1 MSFNSQTFDNLER
14 DISDTGEAINE
25 CKIISPRYGLRFK
38 SIPLIS
44 KEADAKVSELSSA
57 IDTALAAGA
66 GSAGWIADLVEYGGV
81 NQTAINDGLATI
93 DSAIAIDKPKNG
105 MRVYI
110 HGQQKGWFQ
119 FNGSR
124 INENDGGTICFGW
137 ERIDYDTINFNMFGA
152 DDTGSKPVDHLIK
165 AAFDASRKLKKP
177 IHNFSG
183 KYCLAGADAIQV
195 SETTLLDGTEFIPTE
210 NYSGHFLIQRETETV
225 TYDSNSSVIQLLNTG
240 GTVSAGRC
248 KWGVIENDTTLND
261 SYLLI
266 SSSQQMFVYRDVIQT
281 RSMMNR
287 CFKKGQMASPL
298 FYELDFSTITKIEAQ
313 KVHDSAIVVS
323 GFCFDETYST
333 SSNLLKGLATNK
345 VYVRNLRYKDKADSR
360 AAIQTRLSMNQCHD
374 FYIDTINTSSAYINA
389 NSDSSYTVFAGNCYS
404 LTLDNLMSDGYG
416 WGAIGFNN
424 CQRVQF
430 KNSQLNRIDFHL
442 PCHEW
447 LKIDDCV
454 LGDWGVLVTMMG
466 DLYIRNTRFL
476 QRDARNN
483 SGIIRSRVDTGG
495 FCNGDLF
502 IENCTIDGY
511 TPITMPVINCM
522 ANFTDI
528 PGSPVRREIFSNVY
542 INGLRK
548 RGSTEFLTSLFGTP
562 TTIPQVNNLLPKRI
576 EVRGMTTEALTEQLL
591 NINFSRFGKRD
602 SGVVVEYTDCKANL
616 IQFNDMGFVGTPVE
630 ISLNN
635 VKGTA
640 KGVRTS
646 LTVTAN
652 AEVDINDCKINQ
664 YREYSGGWSIFTPVV
679 RFNGGLLHNPNSANY
694 FDVQAASK
702 DRIVAVGT
710 DFRIGYPN
718 VFLAD
723 FLFFTP
729 KSCTFN
735 NARYLSLYS
744 GDGSLSTYSF
754 TLDAYGS
761 IRILV
766 RTGFD
771 GGSNYVEQQKDIW
784 LAGAGTYNI
793 QNGTITVTVVSNV
806 ATIKVDAT
814 SLRIVGIIS

>member
-210 NYSGHFLIQRETETV
+210 NYTGHFLIQRETEAT
-225 TYDSNSSVIQLLNTG
+225 TYDETTQIIQKIKSG
-240 GTVSAGRC
+240 GTLAAGHC
-248 KWGVIENDTTLND
+248 KWSAIANDTTLND

-576 EVRGMTTEALTEQLL
+576 EVRGMTTEASTEQLL

-784 LAGAGTYNI
+784 LAGSGTYNI

-806 ATIKVDAT
+806 ATITVDAT